1 MARNRWRNRGRR
13 RQRKPVIFR
22 NRRNPRSNWI
32 SLYDIYLNVK
42 EWLYAFSNR
51 VPHGSRLFWRGGR
64 ITGHSTRH

>member
-32 SLYDIYLNVK
+32 SLYDMYLNLR
-42 EWLYAFSNR
+42 EWWYGFSNR